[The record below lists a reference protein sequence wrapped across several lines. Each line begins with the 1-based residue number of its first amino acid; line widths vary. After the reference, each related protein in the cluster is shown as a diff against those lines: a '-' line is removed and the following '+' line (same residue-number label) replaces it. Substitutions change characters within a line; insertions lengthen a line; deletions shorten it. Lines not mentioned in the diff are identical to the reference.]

1 MQLLNAK
8 DVKKILKCSLPLIY
22 KMAARGQLP
31 SIRWECPGEGT
42 VKPRT
47 AIRFKLDDILEFIEH
62 HYKERK

>member
-31 SIRWECPGEGT
+31 SIRWECPGEGNN
-42 VKPRT
+42 KPRT
-47 AIRFKLDDILEFIEH
+47 TVRFKLDDILEFIDH